1 MSDQVSAVRTV
12 ARLARL
18 LECGCQDLSLAQYRL
33 LAMVDGGDERAS
45 QLADRLAVAKPTVT
59 AVVDALVERGY
70 LRRSPVP
77 GDRRAM
83 QIVTT
88 PAGRRALRSA
98 EADML
103 ERLQP
108 VLDRVDRPERALS
121 ALCELGDALDELRGE
136 RLRARR

>member
-108 VLDRVDRPERALS
+108 VLDRMDRPERVLS